1 MPAGMAAA
9 DDSRMQRGAFITL
22 EGIEGAGK
30 TTQIQG
36 LRDFLHREGVAVQCT
51 REPGGTPLGERLRS
65 ILLDPATGSI
75 TPEAELLLIFSARAE
90 HLARVVQP
98 ALAAGHWV
106 VCDRFTDAS
115 YAYQGGGRRLGS
127 ARVAALETWLQ
138 GDLRPDLTILL
149 DLPAELGLARSAGRG
164 QLDRMEQ
171 EQIDFFARVRRA
183 YLEQSE
189 RAPSRYLVI
198 DAQPSEAEVS
208 ATIATGLQHW
218 LEGQGSGFRSA
229 GQRRSD
235 LPPFSSSGSADP

>member
-1 MPAGMAAA
+1 MAAA
-9 DDSRMQRGAFITL
+9 GGSDMQRGAFITL

-30 TTQIQG
+30 STQLG
-36 LRDFLHREGVAVQCT
+36 ALRDFLQARNIVVQCT

-90 HLARVVQP
+90 HLARVVKP
-98 ALAAGHWV
+98 ALASGNWV

-115 YAYQGGGRRLGS
+115 YAYQGGGRGLGS
-127 ARVAALETWLQ
+127 ERVAVLETWLQ

-149 DLPAELGLARSAGRG
+149 DLPAEMGLSRSADRG

-171 EQIDFFARVRRA
+171 EQIEFFARVRRA

-198 DAQPSEAEVS
+198 DARQSVAEVS
-208 ATIATGLQHW
+208 AAIASGVQRWLKAQGVELSGTGPHM
-218 LEGQGSGFRSA
+218 A
-229 GQRRSD
+229 VYT
-235 LPPFSSSGSADP
+235 PFSPAGSSDP